1 MVRANTREVSAHHF
15 FGLLE
20 CVGDEF
26 CAEARDTRW
35 SCHDGGPLE
44 AMQTREVKCLLAVE

>member
-26 CAEARDTRW
+26 CAEVRDTRW